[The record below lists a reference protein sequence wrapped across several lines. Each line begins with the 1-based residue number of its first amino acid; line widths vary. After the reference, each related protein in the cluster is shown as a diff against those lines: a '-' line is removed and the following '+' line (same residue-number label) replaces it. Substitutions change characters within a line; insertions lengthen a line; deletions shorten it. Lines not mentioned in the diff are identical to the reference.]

1 MDQLPIEVLIG
12 RIDERTIAIQID
24 LSDLKKEMKETTDY
38 LSSRD
43 NLQERDLAALVAQHN
58 ERVRSGANCATNA
71 NQTLTALPKG
81 ILALISSAGGTVG
94 AAIVLVMLLLL
105 RSWGFI

>member
-1 MDQLPIEVLIG
+1 MNQLPNEVLIG

-58 ERVRSGANCATNA
+58 ERVRSGANCATN
-71 NQTLTALPKG
+71 QTLTALPKG